1 LPRERIAH
9 PKKGNLQGEW
19 AIEVLRRF
27 LTFLID
33 NIILV
38 VAGVV
43 IASKGAH
50 HYGLTFGYKK
60 TFEGLMRLF
69 EQLNAWLL
77 L

>member
-1 LPRERIAH
+1 LPRERIAL

-43 IASKGAH
+43 ILPKGH
-50 HYGLTFGYKK
+50 ITTG
-60 TFEGLMRLF
+60 
-69 EQLNAWLL
+69 
-77 L
+77 